1 MENSSYIKDREKYVA
16 DLKRYE
22 VIVSYFEKKRNE
34 NRINANGKLLTSL
47 DKTLYDYVQNGV
59 FSRDKPIELH
69 NRLHPL
75 LVKNLKGK
83 LKDIE
88 AQRAEEANWAI
99 GRVPSNKSEGNFLI

>member
-16 DLKRYE
+16 NLKRYE

-34 NRINANGKLLTSL
+34 NRISANGELLTSL

-75 LVKNLKGK
+75 LENNLKGK
-83 LKDIE
+83 LEIISARK
-88 AQRAEEANWAI
+88 EEIRKKRSELPLI
-99 GRVPSNKSEGNFLI
+99 GVFFK